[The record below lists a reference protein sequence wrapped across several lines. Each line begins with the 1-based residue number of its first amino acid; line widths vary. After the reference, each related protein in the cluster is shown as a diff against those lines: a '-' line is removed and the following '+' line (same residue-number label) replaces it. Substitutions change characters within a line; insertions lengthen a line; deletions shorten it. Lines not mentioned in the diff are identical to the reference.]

1 MHKTIVNTS
10 IFLQQS
16 YTQSNCFSWFQ
27 NQKNARIKGRRF
39 SRARGVYVWKGK
51 ESRIRMWY
59 QDRCGPTESRRLVCS
74 RTRRRWKAPIT
85 DEPVVELELKN
96 LHQKEETSRLP
107 KGYPR

>member
-39 SRARGVYVWKGK
+39 SRARVRVEKKGIPDSNVV
-51 ESRIRMWY
+51 SRSMRA
-59 QDRCGPTESRRLVCS
+59 DR
-74 RTRRRWKAPIT
+74 I
-85 DEPVVELELKN
+85 
-96 LHQKEETSRLP
+96 EETGLFSNQETLESSDN
-107 KGYPR
+107 G